1 MNRTLANLRGVL
13 LDGRH
18 PFFMSGEFRIS
29 SNTLFPMTAACI
41 LHQIRC
47 ILHQIRCI
55 LGCKE
60 ILFHPFLGGYN
71 YLTCSLFRV
80 LRALYEVVF
89 SVGIGKMPVFGVFF
103 TIRWR
108 SLKRDIQQIEV
119 YSIPFCY
126 KMCRYFIF
134 SLYLCS
140 RNAWVTIH
148 HFEPTWHDSWLIFL
162 MEGTRCQDCLSCL
175 ADAPAISA
183 EW

>member
-41 LHQIRC
+41 LHQIGC

-60 ILFHPFLGGYN
+60 ILFRPILGGYN

-140 RNAWVTIH
+140 IRSITEEVFPMGAYLPSE
-148 HFEPTWHDSWLIFL
+148 FPTRLDLGDCFL
-162 MEGTRCQDCLSCL
+162 PLGNVGT
-175 ADAPAISA
+175 
-183 EW
+183 